1 MSLPTLLGGA
11 PTVRP
16 PADVVQS
23 CVALMVWRDMSPCEP
38 ASSSRMTRD
47 EFASLVTHELRNPL
61 NAMTGWLH
69 LLSAE
74 PAPRAQA
81 AQRALGGLRRAL
93 DQQLAQIDTLGRVM
107 RMLGGERVDRTE
119 PVELGGLLSASAEAL
134 RSVADAAGRT
144 VRVEIAERAVW
155 IAGDRGALLST
166 LTSFGAYGLRHG
178 LPGAP
183 LVLGLDGSAHE
194 PVLRVEIDEGDEGGL
209 SVWNAFGSGGRLALD
224 LLHALLTAE
233 AHGARVS
240 TSGEGRVGDV
250 LLIRFEHGATA
261 PDGHESMPTAR
272 PHA

>member
-11 PTVRP
+11 PTARP

-23 CVALMVWRDMSPCEP
+23 CVASTVWRDMTPCEP
-38 ASSSRMTRD
+38 ASPLRMTRD

-93 DQQLAQIDTLGRVM
+93 DQQLVQIDTLGRVL
-107 RMLGGERVDRTE
+107 RMLGGEHVDRTE

-134 RSVADAAGRT
+134 RPVADAAGRT
-144 VRVEIAERAVW
+144 VRVELAGRAVW

-166 LTSFGAYGLRHG
+166 LMSLGAYALRHG

-183 LVLGLDGSAHE
+183 LVLGLDGSADE
-194 PVLRVEIDEGDEGGL
+194 PVLRVGIDEGDDGGL
-209 SVWNAFGSGGRLALD
+209 SVWNAFGSSGRLPLD
-224 LLHALLTAE
+224 LLHAMLIAE
-233 AHGARVS
+233 AHGARVG

-250 LLIRFEHGATA
+250 LLIRFEHGAAA
-261 PDGHESMPTAR
+261 PGGDTSMPVAR